1 MTKVKEKLY
10 EHRFGLFFFSVLIG
24 YNVIANSMHW
34 GEITDITYSYHI
46 VDFSIGFCSKLLPG
60 AICNFLF
67 GEVTREKLQMY
78 LSILMVLCF
87 ILVAVLLEKTVLSE
101 KKENRMQ
108 VLIVIMF
115 LLTGACTF
123 SFHFEYLVWFDFYW
137 LFFSVLSFFVLM
149 KKQTYVLVIPL
160 MIGAI
165 MCHYAAIICY
175 VPFIAIIM
183 LYKISQTGKKSEKI
197 YLSVIWSVLVVTCV
211 GLSIY
216 LIANETK
223 NVKMT
228 LDELNQ
234 FLSSRGVTEEN
245 LEYYDFAFFRD
256 EVIDKINMPDTDS
269 YVENIKDIDTEKS
282 DITIFL
288 QMFIQQILVTMT
300 LSDLRLS
307 FEYIL
312 LLLPLIFIIYR
323 LLLFDFSLEKKNKL
337 KRFSII
343 CAMFL
348 FWVTL
353 LFGKMLSTDTVRWFS
368 NALISMMGFFLFVI
382 YNSGSELRHFMRDY
396 FSKIPRMFIGLYYAI
411 YFLSAI

>member
-10 EHRFGLFFFSVLIG
+10 EHRFGMFFFVVLIG
-24 YNVIANSMHW
+24 YNVIANSMQW

-60 AICNFLF
+60 AICNFFL
-67 GEVTREKLQMY
+67 GEVTWEKLQIY

-108 VLIVIMF
+108 ILIVIMF

-137 LFFSVLSFFVLM
+137 LYFSVLCFFVLM
-149 KKQTYVLVIPL
+149 KKQTYALVIPL

-197 YLSVIWSVLVVTCV
+197 YLSVIWTVLVVTCV

-228 LDELNQ
+228 LDEMNQ
-234 FLSSRGVTEEN
+234 FLSSRGVTEES

-256 EVIDKINMPDTDS
+256 EVIDKINMSDTDS

-312 LLLPLIFIIYR
+312 LLLPLIVIIYR

-368 NALISMMGFFLFVI
+368 NALIPLMGFFLYVI
-382 YNSGSELRHFMRDY
+382 YNSGSEPRHFMRDY
-396 FSKIPRMFIGLYYAI
+396 LSKIPGIFIGLYYVI